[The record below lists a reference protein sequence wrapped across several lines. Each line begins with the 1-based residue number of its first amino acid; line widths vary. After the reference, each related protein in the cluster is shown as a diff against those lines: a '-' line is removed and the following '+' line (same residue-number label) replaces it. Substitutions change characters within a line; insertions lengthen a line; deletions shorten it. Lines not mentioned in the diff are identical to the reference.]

1 MANEEFAWQAVPGQA
16 LPMDNHVHTE
26 WSWDASTAVMEKAC
40 EEAIRI
46 GLPAISFTDHAD
58 FTTWAFPGE
67 AKDSSTVRVI
77 DTHAHS
83 GLFDL
88 DGYWEC
94 LESCRERYPDLKI
107 LAGMELGE
115 PHLFEP
121 EIKALLSRRHFD
133 RLLGSLH
140 SLVVDGTLHYA
151 PFLFTDENAEELMR
165 TYLTETLRMVETSD
179 VFQVLAHI
187 DYPMRAWPKGAKPFD
202 ANDYQDEYRA
212 VLRALAR
219 SGRAL
224 EMNTQGPW
232 PAAEVVRWWY
242 EEGGSA
248 ISFGSD
254 SHEPETVG
262 RNFAATA
269 AMVQAHGSSPARTPS
284 TSGAADSSPTFKEP
298 DNDHSSHG

>member
-1 MANEEFAWQAVPGQA
+1 MATDDFPWKAAPGQV
-16 LPMDNHVHTE
+16 LPTDNHVHTE
-26 WSWDASTAVMEKAC
+26 WSWDASTAAMDKAC
-40 EEAIRI
+40 EEAIRL

-58 FTTWAFPGE
+58 FTAWAFPGDAE
-67 AKDSSTVRVI
+67 DSSVVRVI
-77 DTHAHS
+77 DTHAHT

-88 DGYWEC
+88 DGYWEA
-94 LESCRERYPDLKI
+94 LERCRDRYPDLKI

-115 PHLFEP
+115 PHLFAT
-121 EIKALLSRRHFD
+121 EIDGLLKRRHFD

-140 SLVVDGTLHYA
+140 SLSVDGTLHYA
-151 PFLFTDENAEELMR
+151 PFLFTAENAEELMR
-165 TYLTETLRMVETSD
+165 TYLTETLRMVETNG

-187 DYPMRAWPKGAKPFD
+187 DYPMRAWPKGAKPYD
-202 ANDYQDEYRA
+202 ATDYEGEYRA

-219 SGRAL
+219 DDRAL

-232 PAAEVVRWWY
+232 PAPEVVRWWY

-248 ISFGSD
+248 VSFGSD

-269 AMVQAHGSSPARTPS
+269 AMVEAHG
-284 TSGAADSSPTFKEP
+284 FKP
-298 DNDHSSHG
+298 GKDPIDFWRR

>member
-1 MANEEFAWQAVPGQA
+1 MATEDHGWKASPGQV
-16 LPMDNHVHTE
+16 LPADNHVHTE
-26 WSWDASTAVMEKAC
+26 WSWDASTGSMEKAC
-40 EEAIRI
+40 EEAIQL

-58 FTTWAFPGE
+58 FTSWAFPGE
-67 AKDSSTVRVI
+67 QEDSSVVRVV

-94 LESCRERYPDLKI
+94 LERCRDRYPDLQI

-115 PHLFEP
+115 PHLFET
-121 EIKALLSRRHFD
+121 EISSLLKRRKFD

-140 SLVVDGTLHYA
+140 SLTVDGQLHYA
-151 PFLFTDENAEELMR
+151 PFLFTAENADELMR
-165 TYLTETLRMVETSD
+165 TYLAETLRMVETSA

-187 DYPMRAWPKGAKPFD
+187 DYPMRAWPRGAKPYD
-202 ANDYQDEYRA
+202 ANDFQEEYRA
-212 VLRALAR
+212 VLHALAS

-232 PAAEVVRWWY
+232 PAPEVVRWWY
-242 EEGGSA
+242 EEGGA
-248 ISFGSD
+248 AVSFGSD

-269 AMVQAHGSSPARTPS
+269 AMVQAHGFKPGKSPIDFWRR
-284 TSGAADSSPTFKEP
+284 
-298 DNDHSSHG
+298 

>member
-1 MANEEFAWQAVPGQA
+1 MTTEEFAWKAAPG
-16 LPMDNHVHTE
+16 LPLPADNHVHTE

-40 EEAIRI
+40 EEAIRL

-67 AKDSSTVRVI
+67 KEDSSIVRVI
-77 DTHAHS
+77 DTHATS
-83 GLFDL
+83 GLFDS

-94 LESCRERYPDLKI
+94 LERCRDRYPDLKI
-107 LAGMELGE
+107 LSGMELGE
-115 PHLFEP
+115 PHMFKD
-121 EIKALLSRRHFD
+121 EIGALLERRTFD

-140 SLVVDGTLHYA
+140 SLVVDGQIHYA
-151 PFLFTDENAEELMR
+151 PFLFTPDNAQELMR
-165 TYLTETLRMVETSD
+165 TYLIETLNMVESSD
-179 VFQVLAHI
+179 AFQVLAHI
-187 DYPMRAWPKGAKPFD
+187 DYPMRAWPKDAKPFN
-202 ANDYQDEYRA
+202 ANDYEEEYRA

-219 SGRAL
+219 SDRAL
-224 EMNTQGPW
+224 EINTQGPW

-248 ISFGSD
+248 VSFGSD

-269 AMVQAHGSSPARTPS
+269 AMVEAHG
-284 TSGAADSSPTFKEP
+284 FKP
-298 DNDHSSHG
+298 GKDPIDFWRR